1 MSNRHR
7 ACAEAFTAGYRVN
20 ETGEVRSPT
29 GLIRKLTT
37 NSYGYKTFNMK
48 LDGCSYP
55 ILVHQLVAYQ
65 KFGEAAFAI
74 DVVVRHR
81 NGIRNDNTPDNI
93 LIGSHSEN
101 MMDIDPIA
109 RHAKA
114 LKAARSQA
122 KLTDDDVAFIRNAGM
137 TLKQIMTKYG
147 ISKSTASLVR
157 SGKTYKTKITG
168 S

>member
-7 ACAEAFTAGYRVN
+7 ACVEAFIAGYRVN
-20 ETGEVRSPT
+20 ELGEVWSPS

-37 NSYGYKTFNMK
+37 TGYGYKTFNMK
-48 LDGCSYP
+48 FDGCSYP

-65 KFGEAAFAI
+65 KFGEAAFAA

-81 NGIRNDNTPDNI
+81 NGIRGDNTSDNI
-93 LIGSHSEN
+93 LIGSPSDN
-101 MMDIDPIA
+101 MMDIDPVK
-109 RHAKA
+109 RRAKA

-122 KLTDDDVAFIRNAGM
+122 KLTDDDVVFIRSSDM
-137 TLKQIMTKYG
+137 TLRQIMVKYG

-168 S
+168 L

>member
-20 ETGEVRSPT
+20 ELGEVRSPF

-37 NSYGYKTFNMK
+37 TRYGYKTFNMK
-48 LDGCSYP
+48 FDGCSYP

-65 KFGEAAFAI
+65 KFGEAAFAAG
-74 DVVVRHR
+74 VVVRHR
-81 NGIRNDNTPDNI
+81 NGIRSDNTADNV
-93 LIGSHSEN
+93 LIGSPSDN
-101 MMDIDPIA
+101 MMDIDPA
-109 RHAKA
+109 KRHAKA

-122 KLTDDDVAFIRNAGM
+122 KLTDDDVAFIRGASM
-137 TLKQIMTKYG
+137 TLRQIMAKYG
-147 ISKSTASLVR
+147 ISKSTASFVR